1 MVKRKEDESDTEKG
15 GGGETQDLKCQLGAV
30 GCKLPVISW
39 FDDYFTTLQ
48 LL

>member
-1 MVKRKEDESDTEKG
+1 MVKRKKDESDTEKG
-15 GGGETQDLKCQLGAV
+15 GRGETQNLKCHLGAV

-39 FDDYFTTLQ
+39 FDDYLTTLQ